1 MACNSGLFSIA
12 HFFGKYS
19 LKGLGEIGEQGPS
32 MIRYRDAELWRE
44 HKSMTMPCA
53 KVIESS
59 LKAGKLLVQWM
70 KI

>member
-1 MACNSGLFSIA
+1 
-12 HFFGKYS
+12 
-19 LKGLGEIGEQGPS
+19 